1 MVTAFLPILPEVDGQ
16 PVQILLLMAGLVF
29 LPAVLLMLTCVTVG
43 YWNMRKIDRFLA
55 EHPDPADSG
64 QTSPNVDSQV
74 RLPR

>member
-1 MVTAFLPILPEVDGQ
+1 MVTAFLPI
-16 PVQILLLMAGLVF
+16 
-29 LPAVLLMLTCVTVG
+29 LPAVLLMLTCVIVG

-64 QTSPNVDSQV
+64 QASSNVDSQV

>member
-1 MVTAFLPILPEVDGQ
+1 MVTAFLPI
-16 PVQILLLMAGLVF
+16 
-29 LPAVLLMLTCVTVG
+29 LPAVLLMLTCVIVG

-64 QTSPNVDSQV
+64 QTSSNVDSQV

>member
-1 MVTAFLPILPEVDGQ
+1 MVTAFLPI
-16 PVQILLLMAGLVF
+16 
-29 LPAVLLMLTCVTVG
+29 LPAVLLMLTCVIVG

-64 QTSPNVDSQV
+64 QISSNVDSQV